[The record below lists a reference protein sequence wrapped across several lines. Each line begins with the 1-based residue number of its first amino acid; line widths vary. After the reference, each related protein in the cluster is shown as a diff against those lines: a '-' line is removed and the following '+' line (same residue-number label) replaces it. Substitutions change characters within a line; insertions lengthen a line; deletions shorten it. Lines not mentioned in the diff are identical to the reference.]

1 MLVVVHPEIDILQEV
16 SSNKNTAKLRR
27 KLKRAKRWG
36 RGQRKGVNNKTR
48 MVKKVSENQP
58 AS

>member
-48 MVKKVSENQP
+48 MVKKGV
-58 AS
+58 